1 MEFDLRNKQNSNLGN
16 GILLGQVTA
25 MVREN
30 KLSNKE
36 FESLVA
42 KALASV
48 PEEFRDLLENVTV
61 MIEDEPPED
70 MPDVMG
76 LYEGVPLV
84 ERSIDDSLLPD
95 CITLY
100 KGPIERTCS
109 TPAEIETEV
118 RLTILHEV
126 GHFFGLEE
134 SQLEQL

>member
-1 MEFDLRNKQNSNLGN
+1 MSDE
-16 GILLGQVTA
+16 
-25 MVREN
+25 
-30 KLSNKE
+30 E
-36 FESLVA
+36 FEHLVG
-42 KALASV
+42 KALASI
-48 PEEFRDLLENVTV
+48 PEEYRAFLENVVV
-61 MIEDEPPED
+61 MTEDEPPDD

-100 KGPIERTCS
+100 MGPIKRACG
-109 TPAEIETEV
+109 TPAEIEAEV
-118 RLTILHEV
+118 RLTVLHEI